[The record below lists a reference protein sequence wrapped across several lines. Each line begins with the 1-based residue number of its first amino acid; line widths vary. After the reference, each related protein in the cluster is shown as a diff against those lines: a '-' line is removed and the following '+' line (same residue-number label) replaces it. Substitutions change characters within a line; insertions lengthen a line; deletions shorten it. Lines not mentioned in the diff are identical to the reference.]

1 MSADV
6 AMTDAPDEQMEET
19 AELSQELKDW
29 KLRLKREGKKTF
41 GEWINKTRHAN
52 AELDP
57 NAKLMPLIMEGLHKI
72 PFEPIPLLSE
82 DELKL
87 FHIPPA
93 SPAEVAAAAGRSSSS
108 AAAAAASAAAA
119 AAGPSAGPAT
129 TAARPDAAN
138 DIRFA
143 IWEVAHVVHES
154 YTNHWP
160 KDMARPKFA
169 EDQTNPRVEEYGGY
183 PGTLLGELVRVE
195 NQLKFT
201 HGVLVKETLERWRD
215 APETT
220 PRMKEALRRFVELL
234 ADFGKQQKQ
243 ARITADRQSGV
254 QQQLDRARQNL
265 DLLDKEMK
273 LAYKQLEQQFQP
285 KLDALI
291 IEAEGLKQAR
301 NADKVERYND
311 IGVNFVKNETGHW
324 LPQVQIQWGQW
335 HPLVRNQRGHWQP
348 PVAWGIGEYMMM
360 QNQYQTKQTELNKHY
375 SDEFQKAQEAV
386 DAGIKKMEELKKAQ
400 EQMRALAPES
410 QLPVKRRRGP

>member
-41 GEWINKTRHAN
+41 GDWINMTRHKN

-57 NAKLMPLIMEGLHKI
+57 NAKLMPLIKEGLHKV

-82 DELKL
+82 DQLKL

-108 AAAAAASAAAA
+108 AATAAASAAA
-119 AAGPSAGPAT
+119 AAGPSAGPAA
-129 TAARPDAAN
+129 TAARLDAAN

-169 EDQTNPRVEEYGGY
+169 EDQTNPRFEEYGGY
-183 PGTLLGELVRVE
+183 PGTLLGELVRVVHE
-195 NQLKFT
+195 NAVQLKFT
-201 HGVLVKETLERWRD
+201 HGKLVQQTLERWRE
-215 APETT
+215 APETP
-220 PRMKEALRRFVELL
+220 PRMKEALRRFIDLL
-234 ADFGKQQKQ
+234 AEFGKQQKQ

-254 QQQLDRARQNL
+254 QQQLDKARQKL

-273 LAYKQLEQQFQP
+273 LEHKKLKLQFEPELE
-285 KLDALI
+285 KLMH
-291 IEAEGLKQAR
+291 EAEGLKQAR
-301 NADKVERYND
+301 NDDKKARYIQ
-311 IGVNFVKNETGHW
+311 IGVNFVKNEFGQW
-324 LPQVQIQWGQW
+324 LPQVCMGQYMM
-335 HPLVRNQRGHWQP
+335 LQTQYQNAQTALNQR
-348 PVAWGIGEYMMM
+348 
-360 QNQYQTKQTELNKHY
+360 Y
-375 SDEFQKAQEAV
+375 SDAIQKAQEAV
-386 DAGIKKMEELKKAQ
+386 NAGMKKMEELKEAQ
-400 EQMRALAPES
+400 ERMRALAPES
-410 QLPVKRRRGP
+410 QLPVKRRREP